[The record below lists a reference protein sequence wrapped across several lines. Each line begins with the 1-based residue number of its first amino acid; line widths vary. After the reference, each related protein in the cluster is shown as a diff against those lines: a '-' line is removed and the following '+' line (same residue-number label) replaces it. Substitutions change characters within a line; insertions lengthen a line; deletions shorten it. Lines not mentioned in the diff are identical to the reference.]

1 MAERKRSKAEERAYA
16 ELLHELEHLE
26 HRPPCGWR

>member
-16 ELLHELEHLE
+16 ELQDVLSSST
-26 HRPPCGWR
+26 PCGWT